1 MPTHSQ
7 SRPSTADEY
16 ATDWWSDL
24 TGGGG
29 YYGSSGY
36 DPSGA
41 SGSRPAGV
49 TCLDDEDAG
58 RDDDDDA
65 E

>member
-7 SRPSTADEY
+7 PCPSAAYEY
-16 ATDWWSDL
+16 ASDWWSDL
-24 TGGGG
+24 TG
-29 YYGSSGY
+29 SFY

-41 SGSRPAGV
+41 GGSRPAGAPRS
-49 TCLDDEDAG
+49 DDEDVG
-58 RDDDDDA
+58 GDEDGD

>member
-7 SRPSTADEY
+7 PCPSAAYEY
-16 ATDWWSDL
+16 ASDWWSDL
-24 TGGGG
+24 TGSF
-29 YYGSSGY
+29 YN
-36 DPSGA
+36 PSGA
-41 SGSRPAGV
+41 DGSRPAGA

-58 RDDDDDA
+58 RDEDDD